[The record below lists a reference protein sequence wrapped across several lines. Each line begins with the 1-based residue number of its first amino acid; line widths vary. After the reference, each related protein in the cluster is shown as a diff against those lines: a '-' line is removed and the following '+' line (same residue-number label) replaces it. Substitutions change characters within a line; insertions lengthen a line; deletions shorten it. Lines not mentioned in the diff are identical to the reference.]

1 VGGGP
6 VMIRLFGLTA
16 FVAAALLFSVE
27 PMVAKA
33 LLPMLGGSASVWST
47 CLAFFQ
53 AALLLG
59 YGYAHATS
67 RLSSRHQAILHLAM
81 IAACVASRPSIVVA
95 TSAHPPGAG
104 GDPTW
109 WLIATLS
116 ATVGLPFVAIS
127 ATSSLL
133 QRWYTTSQLPG
144 VANPYPLYVASNV
157 GSLLALLAYPFA
169 IEPGFS
175 VQTQA
180 KDWWLGF
187 LGFAGLMAIC
197 VAMTIRSAHPG
208 EVESKT
214 SRPASDRG
222 RWWLWIALAF
232 VPSSLMQGVTM
243 YLSTDIAPIP
253 LLWVVPLAL
262 YLLSFILTFTERP
275 VVSHSLMIRL
285 LPMAVLLLVPSFAGG
300 LAQWFWIPVH
310 LICFFVAAMVCHG
323 ELARRRP
330 PPGELTGFY
339 LAISL
344 GGVLGSLFNAII
356 APTLF
361 DRPAEYPIS
370 IVLTCLV
377 LAVCPRPD
385 PRPER
390 LRTSLLLSG
399 VILVLTTLLASDFGA
414 FSGTAIGV
422 LGVMT
427 ACGLFVYVSWTHTR
441 RPVALALSM
450 GAIAAGIGT
459 SPGVDGRVLRRDR
472 NFHGILRVTQ
482 DDKARVRRLFHGWT
496 LHGQQS
502 IEPGKDRLPSSY
514 YVRGGPGSQ
523 VIDAIGSR
531 DDGDRANIAIV
542 GLGIGSMA
550 TYARTGQSWTFY
562 ELDPAVERIAR
573 DASLFTHIRDCPA
586 SSLEVVLG
594 DARLRLGDAPAHHFQ
609 VIVLDA
615 FSSDA
620 IPIHLLTREALSL
633 YLACR
638 APGGLIAFHI
648 SNRYLDLEPVLGALA
663 ADRGMIARVR
673 GDLTVTEEDREVGK
687 MATIWVVLADT
698 PADLGAIGSDPRW
711 LTSRVG
717 KACWT
722 DERSSLFDCLSIVGM
737 SRQGR

>member
-1 VGGGP
+1 
-6 VMIRLFGLTA
+6 MIRLFGLTA

-67 RLSSRHQAILHLAM
+67 RLSSRHQAILHIAM
-81 IAACVASRPSIVVA
+81 IAACVALRPSIVVA
-95 TSAHPPGAG
+95 TSAHPPASG
-104 GDPTW
+104 GDPTL
-109 WLIATLS
+109 WLIATLA
-116 ATVGLPFVAIS
+116 ATVGLPFVAIA

-133 QRWYTTSQLPG
+133 QRWYTTSQPPG
-144 VANPYPLYVASNV
+144 IANPYPLYVASNL
-157 GSLLALLAYPFA
+157 GSLLALLAYPLA

-175 VQTQA
+175 VPAQA
-180 KDWWLGF
+180 KGWWLGF
-187 LGFAGLMAIC
+187 LGFSGLMAIC
-197 VAMTIRSAHPG
+197 IAMTIRSPHPG
-208 EVESKT
+208 EVESKA
-214 SRPASDRG
+214 SRPAVDRG
-222 RWWLWIALAF
+222 CWWLWIALAF

-275 VVSHSLMIRL
+275 VLSHSLMIRL

-300 LAQWFWIPVH
+300 LAQWFWLPVH

-339 LAISL
+339 LAISI
-344 GGVLGSLFNAII
+344 GGVLGSLFNAIL
-356 APTLF
+356 APSLF
-361 DRPAEYPIS
+361 DRAAEYPLA

-377 LAVCPRPD
+377 LAACPRPD

-390 LRTSLLLSG
+390 LRASLLLSG
-399 VILVLTTLLASDFGA
+399 VILALTTLLASGFRDL
-414 FSGTAIGV
+414 SGTAIGM
-422 LGVMT
+422 LGVMM
-427 ACGLFVYVSWTHTR
+427 ACGLFIYVVWTHTR
-441 RPVALALSM
+441 RPVAFALSI

-459 SPGVDGRVLRRDR
+459 SPGVDGRVLRRER

-482 DDKARVRRLFHGWT
+482 DDKAGVRRLFHGWT

-502 IEPGKDRLPSSY
+502 IEAGKDRLPSSY
-514 YVRGGPGSQ
+514 YVQGGPGSQ
-523 VIDAIGSR
+523 VIDAIGAR
-531 DDGDRANIAIV
+531 DDGDRANVAIV

-550 TYARTGQSWTFY
+550 TYARTGQTWTFY

-573 DASLFTHIRDCPA
+573 DASLFTHLRDSPA
-586 SSLEVVLG
+586 ASLDVILG
-594 DARLRLGDAPAHHFQ
+594 DARLRLADAPEHHFQ

-633 YLACR
+633 YLARR

-663 ADRGMIARVR
+663 AERGMVARVR
-673 GDLTVTEEDREVGK
+673 SDLTLTPEDREVGR
-687 MATIWVVLADT
+687 MPTIWVVLADAPT
-698 PADLGAIGSDPRW
+698 DLGAIASDPRW
-711 LTSRVG
+711 VTARAG
-717 KACWT
+717 KSCWT
-722 DERSSLFDCLSIVGM
+722 DEHSSLIDCLSIGGK
-737 SRQGR
+737 SRESR